1 MRWFLILFYFLFACS
16 SINTTQNKK
25 EKEDLYC
32 NVKSKI
38 ITESDS
44 KTNTNQSTQTTVI
57 CDDGPDTFMKKSGL
71 ARDCKF
77 FTWRMPLAN
86 TTIEQRSISCKRLDG
101 GYEILP
107 DYSLQY

>member
-1 MRWFLILFYFLFACS
+1 MRWYLILFYFLFACS

-44 KTNTNQSTQTTVI
+44 KTNTNQSTQTTFI
-57 CDDGPDTFMKKSGL
+57 CDDSQPIKQQKKG
-71 ARDCKF
+71 
-77 FTWRMPLAN
+77 N
-86 TTIEQRSISCKRLDG
+86 
-101 GYEILP
+101 Y
-107 DYSLQY
+107 